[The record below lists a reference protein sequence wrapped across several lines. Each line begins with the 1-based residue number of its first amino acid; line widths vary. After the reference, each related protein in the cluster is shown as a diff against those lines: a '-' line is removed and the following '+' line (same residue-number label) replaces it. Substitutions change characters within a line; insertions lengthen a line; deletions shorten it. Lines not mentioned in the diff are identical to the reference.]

1 MNRDNNNTI
10 KDLDWELFLLFI
22 DEERNKDLEKRF
34 STYINEYFIFDKK
47 DSSFNIKNNN
57 RGNDENKENKENKAE
72 PKVIKFE
79 VYQ

>member
-1 MNRDNNNTI
+1 LNRDNNNTI

-34 STYINEYFIFDKK
+34 VTYINEYFIFDKK
-47 DSSFNIKNNN
+47 DSSFNIKNKN
-57 RGNDENKENKENKAE
+57 RGNKENKENKENKAE

>member
-47 DSSFNIKNNN
+47 DSSFNIKNKN
-57 RGNDENKENKENKAE
+57 RGNEENKENKAE